1 VNLDNRSRWLALYVL
16 CLGDIMI
23 VLDGTIV
30 NVALPSIRADLGFS
44 QASLAWVVNA
54 YLLTFGGFLLLG
66 GRLGDL
72 FGHRRLFLI
81 GISVFTAASLACGLA
96 TSQTFLI
103 AARAVQGFGGA
114 IVSVV
119 VLSLIMIMF
128 TEPAE
133 RAKAMGV
140 VGFVLSGGGTAGVL
154 LGGILTDLLSW
165 HWIFLVNIPVGVTV
179 FVLSAYLCPT
189 VQALSQERRLD
200 VGGAITVTAS
210 LMLAVYAIVKGNEVG
225 WTSAQTLGILG
236 AAFALLLIFLAIE
249 ARHPAPLMPLGLFR
263 HRNLSVANVVGILMA
278 AAMFAMFFFSAL
290 YLQLVLD
297 YSPLEVGL
305 AFLPSTLVWGA
316 SSLFLSDR
324 LIMRFGIKPPLVGG
338 LAFFIG
344 GLLLFARA
352 PVDGTF
358 AMDVLVPML
367 LFGLGGGI
375 TFNPLLLAAMGDV
388 EPSDAGLASGI
399 VNTAFM
405 MGGALGLAVLAAIG
419 TSRTDSLLA
428 SGKTEAEALTSG
440 YHASFIVGALFA
452 AVAAALA
459 AALLRPVEAP
469 APGMPEP
476 DAASA

>member
-1 VNLDNRSRWLALYVL
+1 
-16 CLGDIMI
+16 
-23 VLDGTIV
+23 
-30 NVALPSIRADLGFS
+30 
-44 QASLAWVVNA
+44 
-54 YLLTFGGFLLLG
+54 LLL
-66 GRLGDL
+66 
-72 FGHRRLFLI
+72 F
-81 GISVFTAASLACGLA
+81 
-96 TSQTFLI
+96 
-103 AARAVQGFGGA
+103 
-114 IVSVV
+114 
-119 VLSLIMIMF
+119 
-128 TEPAE
+128 
-133 RAKAMGV
+133 
-140 VGFVLSGGGTAGVL
+140 
-154 LGGILTDLLSW
+154 
-165 HWIFLVNIPVGVTV
+165 
-179 FVLSAYLCPT
+179 
-189 VQALSQERRLD
+189 
-200 VGGAITVTAS
+200 
-210 LMLAVYAIVKGNEVG
+210 
-225 WTSAQTLGILG
+225 
-236 AAFALLLIFLAIE
+236 FLAIE

-263 HRNLSVANVVGILMA
+263 HRNLSVANVVGVLMA

-316 SSLFLSDR
+316 SSLLLSDR
-324 LIMRFGIKPPLVGG
+324 LVMRFGIKPPLVGG

-352 PVDGTF
+352 PVDGSF

-388 EPSDAGLASGI
+388 EPADAGLASGI

-428 SGKTEAEALTSG
+428 SGEGRAEALTGG

-469 APGMPEP
+469 AHVMPAP
-476 DAASA
+476 DATSA

>member
-1 VNLDNRSRWLALYVL
+1 
-16 CLGDIMI
+16 
-23 VLDGTIV
+23 
-30 NVALPSIRADLGFS
+30 
-44 QASLAWVVNA
+44 
-54 YLLTFGGFLLLG
+54 
-66 GRLGDL
+66 
-72 FGHRRLFLI
+72 
-81 GISVFTAASLACGLA
+81 
-96 TSQTFLI
+96 
-103 AARAVQGFGGA
+103 
-114 IVSVV
+114 
-119 VLSLIMIMF
+119 
-128 TEPAE
+128 
-133 RAKAMGV
+133 
-140 VGFVLSGGGTAGVL
+140 VL

-316 SSLFLSDR
+316 ASLLLSDR
-324 LIMRFGIKPPLVGG
+324 LVMRFGIKPPLVGG
-338 LAFFIG
+338 LVFFIG

-469 APGMPEP
+469 AHGMPEP